1 MNYNKFI
8 ITGAASGLGREFAL
22 RLNSL
27 KKEII
32 LIDKNF
38 DELKNLK
45 KKLGDKNT
53 IEILNFDLSNISM
66 IDQFVND
73 NLKKDKSIDCLIN
86 CAAYEAA
93 GFFDD
98 IPEKELLKNI
108 DTNLIAPMLFTKKLI
123 NNLINNHGAIIN
135 IVSTMSTVGVPG
147 RMPYCVSKAALKIF
161 SDTLR
166 GELKYQNVHVLTV
179 FPEVMETPF
188 WENVQYFG
196 RIKIQCLMILGK
208 KNPQKVAHEVLNA
221 LEKKKYFYWKLS
233 MTNFFQFFTLF
244 LLL

>member
-38 DELKNLK
+38 DELKNL

-108 DTNLIAPMLFTKKLI
+108 DTNLIAPMLL
-123 NNLINNHGAIIN
+123 
-135 IVSTMSTVGVPG
+135 
-147 RMPYCVSKAALKIF
+147 
-161 SDTLR
+161 
-166 GELKYQNVHVLTV
+166 Q
-179 FPEVMETPF
+179 
-188 WENVQYFG
+188 
-196 RIKIQCLMILGK
+196 
-208 KNPQKVAHEVLNA
+208 KN
-221 LEKKKYFYWKLS
+221 
-233 MTNFFQFFTLF
+233 
-244 LLL
+244 